1 MFNLNSLYL
10 NLNKWDEGGVINNI
24 NINTLKNIITINC
37 EGPEYY
43 IYKIYINIFDWLG
56 NNNYIISVKNYNN
69 IIIEPINN

>member
-37 EGPEYY
+37 EGLEYY
-43 IYKIYINIFDWLG
+43 IYKIYIYIFDWLG
-56 NNNYIISVKNYNN
+56 NNNYIISIKNYNN